1 MGKLVTTVG
10 NTGIG
15 KTTLTRE
22 LCRAGAF
29 ATGLEQHI
37 ERPFHAL
44 FSQDLHRFALANQVD
59 YLLLRA
65 EQELA
70 IRQGSVTGVL
80 DGGLDQDFHV
90 FTRLFYNRGY
100 LTGDEFHLCES
111 MFRFFRV
118 VLPPPDLIVCLVAPL
133 EVVAE
138 RYARRSRGLEIAR
151 IDDLKELENLLDD
164 WLSAVTESPI
174 LIVDASPDDPGY
186 TRVLEDVLAAIN
198 LIQ

>member
-1 MGKLVTTVG
+1 MGKLITIVG

-15 KTTLTRE
+15 KTTFTRE

-37 ERPFHAL
+37 ERPFHVL
-44 FSQDLHRFALANQVD
+44 FSQDLHRFALANQID

-80 DGGLDQDFHV
+80 DGGLDQDFHL

-100 LTGDEFHLCES
+100 LTGDEFNLCES

-118 VLPPPDLIVCLVAPL
+118 VLPAPDLIVCLVAPL

-138 RYARRSRGLEIAR
+138 RYARRNRGMEIAK
-151 IDDLKELENLLDD
+151 INDLMELEELLDD
-164 WLSAVTESPI
+164 WLSSVTDCPI
-174 LIVDASPDDPGY
+174 LKVDASLDDLGY
-186 TRVLEDVLAAIN
+186 ARAVEDVLAVIKN
-198 LIQ
+198 F